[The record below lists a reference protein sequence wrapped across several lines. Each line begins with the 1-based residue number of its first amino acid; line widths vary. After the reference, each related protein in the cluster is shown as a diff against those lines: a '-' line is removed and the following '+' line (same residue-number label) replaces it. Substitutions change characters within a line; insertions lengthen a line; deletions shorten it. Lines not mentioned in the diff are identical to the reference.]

1 MRLSV
6 GNNWFI
12 KQNLKNR
19 LISKSDLFFFKGE
32 GEDMD
37 DGDEDMES
45 GHACI
50 WRLYICYTEKR
61 KTKLYRKEDAVMA
74 VEKKSVSLFQKYSL
88 YNWG

>member
-1 MRLSV
+1 LRLSV

-50 WRLYICYTEKR
+50 
-61 KTKLYRKEDAVMA
+61 
-74 VEKKSVSLFQKYSL
+74 
-88 YNWG
+88 